1 MSKNASYFL
10 GIALA
15 LVSFLTLIGKA
26 TASYNL
32 PTPTCGA
39 LCHAQ
44 RYTPLQDREG
54 NWVEDPIDNPFDL
67 LDPEEV
73 VKEVEYDPATN
84 SYILTEKIGNE
95 MYPRTDPNVL

>member
-32 PTPTCGA
+32 PDPYVWSPAAMPNDT
-39 LCHAQ
+39 
-44 RYTPLQDREG
+44 TPLQDREG

-73 VKEVEYDPATN
+73 VKEVEYDPTTN
-84 SYILTEKIGNE
+84 S
-95 MYPRTDPNVL
+95 